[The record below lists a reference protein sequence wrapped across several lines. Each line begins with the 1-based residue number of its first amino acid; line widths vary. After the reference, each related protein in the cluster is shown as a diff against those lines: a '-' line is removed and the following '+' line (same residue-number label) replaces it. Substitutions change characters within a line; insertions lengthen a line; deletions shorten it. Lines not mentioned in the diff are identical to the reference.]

1 MESEESMGKNEK
13 IFWLAKLRELSSVD
27 IRTIDQEELVDMENV
42 KIDPEL
48 PVQERVM
55 DYIRQIKNPYCYRSH
70 GVIVKISFAGTRKL
84 EECLGDCV
92 SV

>member
-1 MESEESMGKNEK
+1 MGKNEK
-13 IFWLAKLRELSSVD
+13 IFWLAKLKKLASVD
-27 IRTIDQEELVDMENV
+27 IRTIDRVELVVMENV
-42 KIDPEL
+42 KIDPVL
-48 PVQERVM
+48 PVQERLE
-55 DYIRQIKNPYCYRSH
+55 DYIWQIKNPYCYRSH

>member
-1 MESEESMGKNEK
+1 MGTNEK

-70 GVIVKISFAGTRKL
+70 CDGEGGT
-84 EECLGDCV
+84 D
-92 SV
+92 

>member
-1 MESEESMGKNEK
+1 MTTARELQEE
-13 IFWLAKLRELSSVD
+13 LRELASVD
-27 IRTIDQEELVDMENV
+27 IRTIDPEELVDIENV

-48 PVQERVM
+48 PARERVQ

-70 GVIVKISFAGTRKL
+70 GVIVKIGFAGTRKM

-92 SV
+92 SMEA

>member
-1 MESEESMGKNEK
+1 MGKNEK
-13 IFWLAKLRELSSVD
+13 IFWLANLRELASVD

-48 PVQERVM
+48 PVPERVLHN
-55 DYIRQIKNPYCYRSH
+55 IRPIKKPYCYRRH
-70 GVIVKISFAGTRKL
+70 GGIVKISFAGTRKL

>member
-1 MESEESMGKNEK
+1 MGKNEK
-13 IFWLAKLRELSSVD
+13 IFWLANLRELASVD

-84 EECLGDCV
+84 EEFLGDCV

>member
-1 MESEESMGKNEK
+1 MGKNEK
-13 IFWLAKLRELSSVD
+13 IFWLANLRELASVD

-84 EECLGDCV
+84 EECLGRRPD
-92 SV
+92 

>member
-1 MESEESMGKNEK
+1 MTM
-13 IFWLAKLRELSSVD
+13 ARELQEELKKLASVD
-27 IRTIDQEELVDMENV
+27 ISTIDPEELADMENV
-42 KIDPEL
+42 KINPEL

-70 GVIVKISFAGTRKL
+70 GVVVKISFTGKRKL

-92 SV
+92 SMEV